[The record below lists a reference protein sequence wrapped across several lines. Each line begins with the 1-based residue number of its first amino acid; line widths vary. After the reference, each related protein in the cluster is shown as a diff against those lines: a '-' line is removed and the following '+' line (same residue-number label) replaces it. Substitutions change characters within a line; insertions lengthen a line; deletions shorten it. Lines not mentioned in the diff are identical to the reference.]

1 MTLLERIR
9 SAQAQHDLDLL
20 AMEVILSPNMRDN
33 LDAFKIRAKEL
44 EHEASK
50 NPFR

>member
-1 MTLLERIR
+1 MTLLDKIKN
-9 SAQAQHDLDLL
+9 AQTQHDLDIL

-44 EHEASK
+44 ENEASK